1 MIGTCVNTA
10 VSFLRQGKIVA
21 FPTETYYGLA
31 VDPAN
36 KYAVRRLYELKK
48 REAEKPLLLLIHN
61 RGQLDLLVESIP
73 PGFSALMDKYW
84 PGALT
89 LVFPAKKS
97 VSQFIKGGTNSVGV
111 RVSPHPVAAQ
121 LVSVFG
127 NPITATSANLS
138 GKLPAVIPTDITQMF
153 GDTIDYILDGGVAS
167 AGLCSTIL
175 AYKKG
180 KPVLLRQG
188 QVQLDEEDL
197 TTF

>member
-10 VSFLRQGKIVA
+10 VSFLRQGKIVG

-31 VDPAN
+31 VDPSN
-36 KYAVRRLYELKK
+36 KDAVRRLYELKK

-84 PGALT
+84 PGPLT
-89 LVFPAKKS
+89 LVFPAKKR

-138 GKLPAVIPTDITQMF
+138 GKPPAVIPTDITLMF
-153 GDTIDYILDGGVAS
+153 GDAIDYILDGGVAS

-175 AYKKG
+175 AYEKG
-180 KPVLLRQG
+180 KTVLLREG

-197 TTF
+197 ST